1 MSLNYGKK
9 EVIKLLTEN
18 FPEGST
24 ILDVG
29 AYDGKWYNLLVGGG
43 LNYKMDAIE
52 IFEPSIEKY
61 KLREK
66 YGTVYAES
74 VVDFV
79 DKHPELTYDVI
90 IMGDVLEH
98 LTVENAQKVVQALYP
113 RCKELIIA
121 VPYKSKRHSHYGNKY
136 EIHLQPDLTDEI
148 FHQRYPGFERFYFK
162 RLFNFLS
169 TGYAYYKKST
179 K

>member
-9 EVIKLLTEN
+9 EVKSYVYEN

-24 ILDVG
+24 ILDIG
-29 AYDGKWYNLLVGGG
+29 AYDGKWYNVLVGGG
-43 LNYKMDAIE
+43 RQYNMDAVE
-52 IFEPSIEKY
+52 IFEPSIAKY

-66 YGTVYAES
+66 YNKVFAENII
-74 VVDFV
+74 DFT
-79 DKHPELTYDVI
+79 KNHPDAKYDLI

-98 LTVENAQKVVQALYP
+98 LTVEDAQKVVKDLYP
-113 RCKELIIA
+113 ICNDFIIA
-121 VPYKSKRHSHYGNKY
+121 VPYKSKRHAHYGNKY

-162 RLFNFLS
+162 RLYNLLS
-169 TGYAYYKKST
+169 PGYAYYKKA
-179 K
+179 KK